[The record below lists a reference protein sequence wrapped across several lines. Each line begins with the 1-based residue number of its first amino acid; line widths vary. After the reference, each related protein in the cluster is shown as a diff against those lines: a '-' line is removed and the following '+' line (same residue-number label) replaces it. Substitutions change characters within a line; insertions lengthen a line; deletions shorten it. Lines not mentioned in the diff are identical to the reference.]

1 MATLASAG
9 ASKFDMSEAAWR
21 FLIDCEHLKSIGSF
35 VGYQAL
41 VSMASVQHQAKLN
54 WYHPDEHAIPGNGC
68 IGGLQRLYPGIR
80 ITSKTG
86 LAATKAWKMHIA
98 CKAKI
103 LFGRSGKKWDLQ
115 SAEHTPCEFKKFRDG
130 VIFFAYKF
138 SVPLKGLTSKEK
150 GRAPRRKRRSV
161 LSKFKKIA

>member
-1 MATLASAG
+1 MCIR
-9 ASKFDMSEAAWR
+9 DR
-21 FLIDCEHLKSIGSF
+21 
-35 VGYQAL
+35 
-41 VSMASVQHQAKLN
+41 N

-103 LFGRSGKKWDLQ
+103 LFGRSCKKWDLQ

-161 LSKFKKIA
+161 LSKFKKIAWRHLGFARVWHLYCFIVTFHMHTRTVSLVCFAAVCQKKARQKLTQ